1 VNRFRSG
8 KANELETYLEENGY
22 IEPRDTLD
30 QGQIRARII
39 ERFVDE
45 GVSPEEA
52 KDRTENLLSRMN
64 KTDFSLSSTRVLC
77 CNWLGDSV
85 SMKERIHEI
94 TPTSMAI

>member
-1 VNRFRSG
+1 MV
-8 KANELETYLEENGY
+8 ETYLEENGY

-64 KTDFSLSSTRVLC
+64 K
-77 CNWLGDSV
+77 N
-85 SMKERIHEI
+85 
-94 TPTSMAI
+94 